1 MPSHH
6 ASAFRKR
13 HVPIAARKV
22 GISQSGQTLR
32 THLCMLRDPN
42 RPIPS
47 TSAPTCCFPL
57 TPSPSSAPLEVIPDD
72 LVYLLSPPWPNGN
85 VRGAS
90 LAECHLTGT
99 FFVTRRPYPH
109 PLPMQADRTVYV
121 GNVGASVDEFILR
134 SIFENCGFVTQ
145 VRMAG

>member
-1 MPSHH
+1 MYVERPKQANRLPLPRH
-6 ASAFRKR
+6 AAS
-13 HVPIAARKV
+13 
-22 GISQSGQTLR
+22 
-32 THLCMLRDPN
+32 
-42 RPIPS
+42 
-47 TSAPTCCFPL
+47 PL

-85 VRGAS
+85 FRGAS
-90 LAECHLTGT
+90 LAECHLVGT
-99 FFVTRRPYPH
+99 LFVTRRPCPH